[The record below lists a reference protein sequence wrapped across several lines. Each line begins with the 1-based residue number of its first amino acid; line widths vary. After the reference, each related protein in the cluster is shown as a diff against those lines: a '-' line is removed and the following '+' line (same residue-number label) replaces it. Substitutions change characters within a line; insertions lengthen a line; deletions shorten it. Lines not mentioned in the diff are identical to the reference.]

1 MLHYFVRQMS
11 FCVGL
16 CLVISSA
23 SMLPAADPLLWLP
36 EGVNAVAR
44 LNVSEAFKSPVAKKE
59 GWQKQASESFVHQ
72 ESVVPPGTKQIII
85 GAELDLVGHL
95 SVHQKYAVLVPDNS
109 LTLKSIADWLPGGL
123 DQISNHDAA
132 QFSDGSYV
140 VDAGDGNWLSLDG
153 SRQGISRW
161 LNRGPA
167 KDLQHLSPYLQSAL
181 TAKVNTAPVMLAIDL
196 QDNFSR
202 DKVLATLQKTDWF
215 PSPSAA
221 EKVADILASAYGITI
236 NISFEKERTG
246 QVSLDFIKD
255 ASPLMP
261 VLQQLVGGVMERV
274 GVSPDEFID
283 WTWTVKGSR
292 VTGVGPVSPGGARR
306 MISILDPPAVAHAIS
321 AAQAPAP
328 PTAEERV
335 AHTSLKFCKSLRTLL
350 DDTRKS
356 MSQTRDNRVLILE
369 RYARKIDDL
378 PKLYVDDELIHYA
391 ENVSNSFR
399 YQGQTM
405 RNANISSGTRKL
417 EAGVNY
423 TSSSVYIGPYG
434 GFQFTTANPQGAA
447 TIESQE
453 KAGASA
459 VRFAEWKQIEDGLV
473 AVRTD
478 MTKKY
483 EMEF

>member
-1 MLHYFVRQMS
+1 
-11 FCVGL
+11 
-16 CLVISSA
+16 
-23 SMLPAADPLLWLP
+23 
-36 EGVNAVAR
+36 
-44 LNVSEAFKSPVAKKE
+44 
-59 GWQKQASESFVHQ
+59 
-72 ESVVPPGTKQIII
+72 
-85 GAELDLVGHL
+85 
-95 SVHQKYAVLVPDNS
+95 
-109 LTLKSIADWLPGGL
+109 
-123 DQISNHDAA
+123 
-132 QFSDGSYV
+132 
-140 VDAGDGNWLSLDG
+140 
-153 SRQGISRW
+153 
-161 LNRGPA
+161 
-167 KDLQHLSPYLQSAL
+167 
-181 TAKVNTAPVMLAIDL
+181 
-196 QDNFSR
+196 
-202 DKVLATLQKTDWF
+202 
-215 PSPSAA
+215 
-221 EKVADILASAYGITI
+221 
-236 NISFEKERTG
+236 
-246 QVSLDFIKD
+246 
-255 ASPLMP
+255 
-261 VLQQLVGGVMERV
+261 
-274 GVSPDEFID
+274 
-283 WTWTVKGSR
+283 
-292 VTGVGPVSPGGARR
+292 